1 MLPFEVDF
9 KNTLSK
15 WRVDTFYN
23 KEPETIEWIKYFAIN
38 SPGKSTTLI
47 DVGANIGLYSLFWL
61 SLSPELKCIAIEPF
75 EQNFRLLIKNIALN
89 NFQDRITVLK
99 QPLYSEAITGFFNV
113 TDNRPGAS
121 SYKFELQNYQKID
134 TSDLA
139 CSITLDHILD
149 SVLNNVIVK
158 IDVDGNDFEVLK
170 GARFSLEKNKIQS
183 ILIESSVEIQADI
196 ASFLKC
202 YGFDLDHRFNLLKNH
217 SDIRRIA
224 NQKFERN
231 RVYTNF
237 R

>member
-15 WRVDTFYN
+15 WRVDTFYS
-23 KEPETIEWIKYFAIN
+23 KEPETIEWIKYFANN
-38 SPGKSTTLI
+38 SPSKSNTLI

-61 SLSPELKCIAIEPF
+61 SLRPDLKCIAIEPF
-75 EQNFRLLIKNIALN
+75 EQNCRLLTRNIELN
-89 NFQDRITVLK
+89 NFEDRITVLE
-99 QPLYSEAITGFFNV
+99 QPLYSEATTGFFNV

-121 SYKFELQNYQKID
+121 SYKFELQNYQKIG

-139 CSITLDHILD
+139 SSVTLDHILEF
-149 SVLNNVIVK
+149 VPNNVIIK

-170 GARFSLEKNKIQS
+170 GAKLSLKKNKIQS
-183 ILIESSVEIQADI
+183 ILIESSVEIQVEI
-196 ASFLKC
+196 ASFLVY

-224 NQKFERN
+224 NQKIERN